1 MSQLTR
7 SAALGL
13 ALAVFVALPAQSV
26 VLPAQS
32 ASAQEGDRADLA
44 LTKIA
49 NRKEV
54 RRDQNIVFVATVTNL
69 GPDTSRDIT
78 FRDSLP
84 DQLNGIDAACVFPD
98 GAIVPTPRP
107 EGIPS
112 FACDVDAL
120 ENGES
125 ASLVYVAQPIS
136 NITKAERRIRN
147 TAFIA
152 EAATEDPRESNNSDS
167 VTVKFIFE

>member
-1 MSQLTR
+1 MTQLTR
-7 SAALGL
+7 PAALGL
-13 ALAVFVALPAQSV
+13 ALAVLV

-32 ASAQEGDRADLA
+32 VSAQEGDRADLA

-49 NRKEV
+49 DRKEV

-69 GPDTSRDIT
+69 GPDTAQDIT

-98 GAIVPTPRP
+98 GAIVPTPRS

-125 ASLVYVAQPIS
+125 ASLVYVARPIP
-136 NITKAERRIRN
+136 NISRAE
-147 TAFIA
+147 
-152 EAATEDPRESNNSDS
+152 
-167 VTVKFIFE
+167 